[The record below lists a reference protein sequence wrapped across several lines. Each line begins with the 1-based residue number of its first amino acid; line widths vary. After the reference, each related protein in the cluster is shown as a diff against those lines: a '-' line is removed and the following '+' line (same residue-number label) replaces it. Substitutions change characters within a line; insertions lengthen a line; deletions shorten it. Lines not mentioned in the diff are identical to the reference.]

1 MLSLQKVF
9 KYTGA
14 SKDAQF
20 STLKLN
26 FNYPLLSYTIS
37 EDSYTVERT
46 ISGAAHLESI
56 QNVADGTYRVDLPA
70 KAFTGE
76 NAAAFSSYVQQVQQS
91 LNPNLDDLSISIDV
105 LFSDL
110 ETGTPV
116 GGQTLTG
123 LLFVK
128 NSTAST
134 GIQLSGNQAQLSLAN
149 TDTAPSRTDA
159 AVAGAN
165 NAAGAAP
172 IEYAVNTNAAASTT
186 GISTSH
192 LYLLSRSGYD
202 ALQSEFASITHNND
216 DAIFFGIIRQMM
228 GFLDE
233 RTHTPA
239 YLSDEVL
246 ARLGSM
252 LEERKILNAR
262 QALDTLKK
270 RFDKLFEFTLTV
282 EEIHA
287 LDIAGTFTLKTRD
300 AGIVVTRDDIEL
312 YDIAVEYSTF
322 PSGDEAGFVSTYLD
336 WSSNSNAV
344 QNNSIGFAFTDSEAI
359 IANAVHSLVHIV
371 VKAHDGSVVWDHTYK
386 KTDPILQKLN
396 IECPLIRP
404 NKLKEAEKKHLNS
417 NKKLR
422 GKLIAVNSTVS
433 LKEVTVMVQAKTAS
447 DTDWHIVAAVKTDAF
462 GNFTLP
468 YPFGQYIAAQALVE
482 LTPNSPAPIPVHEDP
497 DNDEC
502 IADNFLY
509 LMVKDVDAQPSSD
522 HADDDCGCDA
532 PTKVPRLPDQNDL
545 INSNEYSQD
554 IGGSCV
560 NLSTPH
566 RTLREFNYHAIV
578 RTSDPDVA
586 NYTLKKLPNDVY
598 ELSGGGTKIKR
609 AAVDLNN
616 PVLWQDAPDAHAN
629 LNLYQAVT
637 VATGHVLHYKSEF
650 RADGYSMGDL
660 LYSLPLAP
668 GQKKQIVVFDAS
680 HTLRGAESQ
689 NIAQGER
696 LSAAITDEREIA
708 DQLGGGIN
716 EALSGSSNAT
726 TSGVSAGLGA
736 AGSAGFFGASLGVA
750 GGYANANS
758 QASQNSARN
767 VSQYFDEKLRQSI
780 MQNAN
785 SYRQLNA
792 SVVTTVAEGQHYAAE
807 TEVVAN
813 HNHCHALTMMYF
825 EVLRHFA
832 IYQELV
838 DVEECIFVPLLM
850 TNFTPQN
857 ISKWRDVLARHL
869 LPLHSNTYLQPRHII
884 GIGRAHPL
892 LKAFDANDR
901 ILTNYANVDFPATTY
916 DDEVI
921 SYVKGEIKLRVN
933 LPRPKTRYDRIKS
946 LPIISQ
952 TVEHQE
958 ADAGSVAKSVALA
971 AATGGLS
978 LLFGDDGTKTV
989 TEQVLARAK
998 IFDAFMQL
1006 DANYQTVPPAKC
1018 MRVNNFRAFS
1028 INIFGSTIT
1037 VSGADFFEDSILDR
1051 NAWKA
1056 YANILGYVDVIDMME
1071 YYFQGRLIAEWDSIY
1086 YNDIAPVVYRR
1097 ITDQLHL
1104 DFIAA
1109 DWTALGAGYKGGE
1122 RVMTVELFGTTN
1134 LKRKQFPLTINL
1146 GCNNSAIK
1154 TIADQV
1160 TVIVENVRI
1169 GYSTPHFNGV
1179 LFSGR
1184 INNDLLDGTTLPI
1197 PESEDEKRNPKKEDL
1212 YVVQKLIEHLNS
1224 NIEHYNKALWFNLDA
1239 DRRYML
1245 LDGFNIQIFD
1255 DFGQT
1260 IGYRSLASVVKN
1272 QLLSIVGNSLVLPVA
1287 AGYKVSKSYIVEQ
1300 SEDGI
1305 VEEVSLLDHYRPSEP
1320 TPPFRVSVP
1329 SRGVFLEAVKSYCN
1343 ACEPVEE
1350 DTSQDWT
1357 KFTTDEPTPISP
1369 LVAPTPVVT
1378 NYTPTYKDFAPP
1390 MVNIQ
1395 NAPSEPAPG
1404 AGLAGLNDLLGKSGI
1419 FNDITGLQGN
1429 QANAIKTLQSNNE
1442 NVRALADAAKG
1453 LISQDRNTTNTDKIM
1468 GTLKKAK
1475 DSGAINQQDYGDL
1488 VKGHLQQVIDGGQ
1501 SQKAQIESSKPS
1513 LTQAAVKA
1521 VDQGKNVSAQNVS
1534 PEGNVE
1540 SVTIE
1545 GGAPDNV
1552 LAEVKGWIPQLKQE
1566 NAMACWATTAT
1577 MMVNWQ
1583 KQKIMSVPEVLAIAG
1598 DAYVQKFNA
1607 KQGLTAAEKP
1617 TFLNALGM
1625 VGEPPASYPV
1635 KQYIDWVN
1643 TYGPVWITTDS
1654 SVATGQFSPHARI
1667 LIKVT
1672 GTGSPD
1678 GVGTSFTFID
1688 PASGNQATETFG
1700 TFLNTYEQMVTDNP
1714 SDKLFIQI
1722 VHFGTKVN
1730 EGGGGE
1736 GGPSEGG
1743 SADTD
1748 ARRVL
1753 TDLTNQIATYTGYA
1767 AGSTVKVVADY
1778 VKSKL
1783 ENVWNGSG
1791 GIIGMADYKA
1801 EANLIAYLDERIA
1814 NNQFKSAATSA
1825 KTLLNETNAVTTEW
1839 DARLADTNDPGTWA
1853 YAKSF
1858 NDGGQPYCVLRFYKL
1873 TKPGYAKDYFP
1884 ILAHEIC
1891 HYILFQSESLIE
1903 ADTRDFLF
1911 DSNVAVADRAAGAI
1925 ARNRFIQEVVG
1936 RRMNYLAHQ
1945 DIDHAGVPDP
1955 STPAQIGKKACQWAL
1970 TGTNG
1975 IGYYQP
1981 IYDFLMNK
1989 LPSAQA
1995 RRNQVGIWMQNLW
2008 STVTMFDNATFAQ
2021 KLASDFNL
2029 AGYFL
2034 KTCDDAGYAAESEDG
2049 IH

>member
-1 MLSLQKVF
+1 MENIMLTLQKVF
-9 KYTGA
+9 KYAGT
-14 SKDAQF
+14 SKDTQF
-20 STLKLN
+20 STLKLDFN
-26 FNYPLLSYTIS
+26 FPVFSYSTESTYATS
-37 EDSYTVERT
+37 EGSSAVQRT
-46 ISGAAHLESI
+46 TSSTASLELI
-56 QNVADGTYRVDLPA
+56 QNIADGTYRVDLPV
-70 KAFTGE
+70 KAFVGE
-76 NAAAFSSYVQQVQQS
+76 NATAFAAYMQHIQQS
-91 LNPNLDDLSISIDV
+91 LNPNLDDLSINIDV

-110 ETGTPV
+110 ETGIPV
-116 GGQTLTG
+116 GGQTLAG
-123 LLFVK
+123 LLLVK
-128 NSTAST
+128 NLDLLAN
-134 GIQLSGNQAQLSLAN
+134 NQPQLSLTRA
-149 TDTAPSRTDA
+149 DA
-159 AVAGAN
+159 ANANAN

-172 IEYAVNTNAAASTT
+172 TEYAVNTATGTISIAAS
-186 GISTSH
+186 SM
-192 LYLLSRSGYD
+192 YLLSRTGYD
-202 ALQSEFASITHNND
+202 ALQHEFATLTHNND
-216 DAIFFGIIRQMM
+216 DTLFFSIIRQMM
-228 GFLDE
+228 SFLDE

-246 ARLGSM
+246 ARMGTLM
-252 LEERKILNAR
+252 EERKILNAR
-262 QALDTLKK
+262 QALEMLKK
-270 RFDKLFEFTLTV
+270 HFDKLFEFTLTV
-282 EEIHA
+282 DAIHT
-287 LDIAGTFTLKTRD
+287 LDVAGTLTLKTREAD
-300 AGIVVTRDDIEL
+300 IIVTREDIEL
-312 YDIAVEYSTF
+312 YDIAVEYATF
-322 PSGDEAGFVSTYLD
+322 PIDDEAGFISTHLD
-336 WSSNSNAV
+336 WSSNSNAI
-344 QNNSIGFAFTDSEAI
+344 QNNSIGFAFTDSAAI

-371 VKAHDGSVVWDHTYK
+371 VKAHDGSVVWGHTYK
-386 KTDPILQKLN
+386 KNDPILQKLN

-422 GKLIAVNSTVS
+422 GKLIAINSTVS
-433 LKEVTVMVQAKTAS
+433 LKDVTVMVRAKAAS
-447 DTDWHIVAAVKTDAF
+447 DTDWHIVAAAKTDAF

-468 YPFGQYIAAQALVE
+468 YPFGQYVAAQAVVE
-482 LTPNSPAPIPVHEDP
+482 LTPDSPAAIPVHEDP
-497 DNDEC
+497 ENDEC
-502 IADNFLY
+502 IADDFLY
-509 LMVKDVDAQPSSD
+509 LMIKDIDAEPSVDHS
-522 HADDDCGCDA
+522 DDDCGCET
-532 PTKVPRLPDQNDL
+532 PKQVPRLPDQNDL

-560 NLSTPH
+560 NLSIPH

-586 NYTLKKLPNDVY
+586 NYTLKKLPNEVY

-689 NIAQGER
+689 NITQGER

-767 VSQYFDEKLRQSI
+767 VSQYFGEKLRQSI

-838 DVEECIFVPLLM
+838 AVEECIFVPLLM
-850 TNFTPQN
+850 TNFTPHN

-869 LPLHSNTYLQPRHII
+869 LPLHSNTYLQPRHRIS
-884 GIGRAHPL
+884 IGRAHPL

-901 ILTNYANVDFPATTY
+901 ILTNYANVDFPTTTY

-921 SYVKGEIKLRVN
+921 SFVKGEITLRVN

-958 ADAGSVAKSVALA
+958 ADAGSVAKAAALA

-1018 MRVNNFRAFS
+1018 MRVNSFRAFS
-1028 INIFGSTIT
+1028 INIFGNTIS

-1056 YANILGYVDVIDMME
+1056 YASILGYVDVIDMME
-1071 YYFQGRLIAEWDSIY
+1071 YYFQGRLIAEWDSIF
-1086 YNDIAPVVYRR
+1086 YNDIIPVVYRR
-1097 ITDQLHL
+1097 IIDQLHL
-1104 DFIAA
+1104 DFIAG
-1109 DWTALGAGYKGGE
+1109 DWTALGVSYKGGE
-1122 RVMTVELFGTTN
+1122 RVMKVELFGTTN
-1134 LKRKQFPLTINL
+1134 LKRKQFPLTIKL
-1146 GCNNSAIK
+1146 GTNNNAIK
-1154 TIADQV
+1154 TIQDQV
-1160 TVIVENVRI
+1160 TAIVENVRI

-1184 INNDLLDGTTLPI
+1184 INNDLLDDATLPI
-1197 PESEDEKRNPKKEDL
+1197 PESEDEKRNPKKEDAYL
-1212 YVVQKLIEHLNS
+1212 VQKLIEHLNS

-1255 DFGQT
+1255 DFGQA

-1305 VEEVSLLDHYRPSEP
+1305 VEDVSLLDHYRPNEP

-1329 SRGVFLEAVKSYCN
+1329 SRGVFLETVKSYCN

-1350 DTSQDWT
+1350 NTSQDWT

-1442 NVRALADAAKG
+1442 NVRALAESAKG
-1453 LISQDRNTTNTDKIM
+1453 LISQDRNTTNSDKIM
-1468 GTLKKAK
+1468 GSLKKAK
-1475 DSGAINQQDYGDL
+1475 DSGAISQQDYGDL
-1488 VKGHLQQVIDGGQ
+1488 VKGHLQQVIDGGD
-1501 SQKAQIESSKPS
+1501 SQKAQAESNKPS

-1521 VDQGKNVSAQNVS
+1521 VDQGKNVTAQKVS

-1540 SVTIE
+1540 SVMIE
-1545 GGAPDNV
+1545 GGTPENV
-1552 LAEVKGWIPQLKQE
+1552 LAEVRGWIPQLKQE
-1566 NAMACWATTAT
+1566 NDMACWATTAT
-1577 MMVNWQ
+1577 MLVNWQ
-1583 KQKIMSVPEVLAIAG
+1583 KQKIMSVPDVLAIAG
-1598 DAYVQKFNA
+1598 DTYVQKFNA
-1607 KQGLTAAEKP
+1607 KQGLSASEKP

-1643 TYGPVWITTDS
+1643 TYGPLWITTDS
-1654 SVATGQFSPHARI
+1654 SIATGQFSPHARI

-1688 PASGNQATETFG
+1688 PASGKQATESFG
-1700 TFLNTYEQMVTDNP
+1700 TFLSAYEQMVTDNP
-1714 SDKLFIQI
+1714 ADKLFIQI

-1730 EGGGGE
+1730 EGGVGGE
-1736 GGPSEGG
+1736 GGPAEGG

-1753 TDLTNQIATYTGYA
+1753 TELKNQIATYSGYA

-1778 VKSKL
+1778 LKSKL

-1791 GIIGMADYKA
+1791 GIIALADYKE
-1801 EANLIAYLDERIA
+1801 EANAVTYLDERIA
-1814 NNQFKSAATSA
+1814 NDQFKSVATTA
-1825 KTLLNETNAVTTEW
+1825 KTLLTETNAITAEW

-1853 YAKSF
+1853 YTKSF

-1884 ILAHEIC
+1884 IISHEIC
-1891 HYILFQSESLIE
+1891 HYILFQSESLVE

-1911 DSNVAVADRAAGAI
+1911 DSNVAAADRAQGAV

-1945 DIDHAGVPDP
+1945 EIDHAGVPDP
-1955 STPAQIGKKACQWAL
+1955 STPAQIGKMSCQWAL

-1975 IGYYQP
+1975 IDYYQP

-1989 LPSAQA
+1989 LPTTQA
-1995 RRNQVGIWMQNLW
+1995 RRNQIGIWMQNLW
-2008 STVTMFDNATFAQ
+2008 SKVTMFDNPTFAQ
-2021 KLASDFNL
+2021 KMYGDFNS
-2029 AGYFL
+2029 AGEFL
-2034 KTCDDAGYAAESEDG
+2034 KTCNDAAYAAESENG